1 MKKQIFIT
9 IGMGLLLT
17 FSCGSPNKEKTTT
30 TQSEQNVTETPKT
43 DTTTHAVTP
52 PATAQSTTVSPG
64 EKLFTEKTCTTCHK
78 PDTKLVGP
86 SLKDIAAAYK
96 GNKDGLK
103 AFLKGEGKAI
113 VDPSQESV
121 MHPQIAITKA
131 LPAEQLDQIT
141 DFILSHK

>member
-17 FSCGSPNKEKTTT
+17 YSCGSPNKEKSTT
-30 TQSEQNVTETPKT
+30 TQSEQSVTEAPKT
-43 DTTTHAVTP
+43 DTAA
-52 PATAQSTTVSPG
+52 PAAAPSTSAQTAAASPG

-86 SLKDIAAAYK
+86 SLKDIAAAYN
-96 GNKDGLK
+96 GDKDKLK
-103 AFLKGEGKAI
+103 AFLTGEAKPI

-141 DFILSHK
+141 DYILSHK

>member
-9 IGMGLLLT
+9 IALGLMLI
-17 FSCGSPNKEKTTT
+17 FSCSSPNKEKSTT
-30 TQSEQNVTETPKT
+30 TQSDQKVTEAPKT
-43 DTTTHAVTP
+43 ETATP
-52 PATAQSTTVSPG
+52 QAAPATTPQTKETSPG

-86 SLKDIAAAYK
+86 SLKDIAAAYNGDK
-96 GNKDGLK
+96 GKLK
-103 AFLKGEGKAI
+103 SFLKGEAKPI

-131 LPAEQLDQIT
+131 LPDDQLNQIM
-141 DFILSHK
+141 DYILSNK

>member
-30 TQSEQNVTETPKT
+30 TQSEQTVTEAPKT
-43 DTTTHAVTP
+43 DNVA
-52 PATAQSTTVSPG
+52 PAAAPSSTAQSTAVSPG

-96 GNKDGLK
+96 DNKDGLK
-103 AFLKGEGKAI
+103 AFLKGEAKPI

-131 LPAEQLDQIT
+131 LPTEQLDQMA

>member
-17 FSCGSPNKEKTTT
+17 FSCGSPNKEKSTT

-43 DTTTHAVTP
+43 DTAAP
-52 PATAQSTTVSPG
+52 AAAQPATNQATAASPG

-86 SLKDIAAAYK
+86 SLKDIAAAYN
-96 GNKDGLK
+96 GNRDGLK
-103 AFLKGEGKAI
+103 AFLKGEGKPI

-131 LPAEQLDQIT
+131 LPADQLDQVV
-141 DFILSHK
+141 DYILSHK

>member
-1 MKKQIFIT
+1 MKKQIFIS

-30 TQSEQNVTETPKT
+30 TQSEQNVTQAPKT
-43 DTTTHAVTP
+43 DSVTPAATP

-64 EKLFTEKTCTTCHK
+64 EKLFNEKTCTTCHK

-86 SLKDIAAAYK
+86 SLKDIAAAYN

-103 AFLKGEGKAI
+103 AFLKGEGKPI

>member
-9 IGMGLLLT
+9 ISMGLLLT
-17 FSCGSPNKEKTTT
+17 FSCGSPNKEKSTT
-30 TQSEQNVTETPKT
+30 TQSEQNVTEAPKT
-43 DTTTHAVTP
+43 DSVTPATTP
-52 PATAQSTTVSPG
+52 PATSQSTTVSPG
-64 EKLFTEKTCTTCHK
+64 EKLFNEKTCTTCHK

-86 SLKDIAAAYK
+86 SLKDIAAAYN

-103 AFLKGEGKAI
+103 AFLKGEGKPI

>member
-9 IGMGLLLT
+9 LGLGLLIC

-30 TQSEQNVTETPKT
+30 TPSDEKVAEAPKT
-43 DTTTHAVTP
+43 EATPQTTPSATP
-52 PATAQSTTVSPG
+52 QAKEASPG
-64 EKLFTEKTCTTCHK
+64 EKLFTEKTCVTCHK

-86 SLKDIAAAYK
+86 SLKTIAAAYS

-103 AFLKGEGKAI
+103 AFLKGEAKPI

-131 LPAEQLDQIT
+131 LPADQLDQIA
-141 DFILSHK
+141 DYILSNK

>member
-9 IGMGLLLT
+9 IGLGLLIS
-17 FSCGSPNKEKTTT
+17 FSCSSPNKEKSTT
-30 TQSEQNVTETPKT
+30 TQSEQNVTEAPKSDTAAPAATPSA
-43 DTTTHAVTP
+43 TTQT
-52 PATAQSTTVSPG
+52 TAASPG

-86 SLKDIAAAYK
+86 SLKDIAAAYNGDK
-96 GNKDGLK
+96 NKLK
-103 AFLKGEGKAI
+103 SFLKGEAKPI

-131 LPAEQLDQIT
+131 LPADQLDQIT
-141 DFILSHK
+141 DYILSHK